1 MTARSRSIPTKRSS
15 PGRHGDTTIAAGN
28 KRAEIFD
35 AAVALFLH
43 RGYDATSMRDI
54 AAAVG
59 VMPASIYYH
68 YESKEALLVAA
79 VADGAGL
86 LKASVDAA
94 TDSELDPWTQ
104 LERACAAHLTT
115 LLHGPDVVRVLYF
128 ELQRRREG
136 RVESDLLRIRRE
148 YENLFRDLIDAL
160 PIGDGVSRTHLR
172 LTILGAMAWSPVW
185 YRREGDSPTQI
196 ARALIALVRYGSG

>member
-1 MTARSRSIPTKRSS
+1 MPTKRASS
-15 PGRHGDTTIAAGN
+15 GRGDGTATAAGN

-35 AAVALFLH
+35 AAVALFLQ

-79 VADGAGL
+79 VTEGAGL
-86 LKASVDAA
+86 LKESVDAA
-94 TDSELDPWTQ
+94 TDGEFEPWTR

-115 LLHGPDVVRVLYF
+115 LLHGPDVVRVLYL

-136 RVESDLLRIRRE
+136 RVEADLLRIRRE
-148 YENLFRDLIDAL
+148 YEDQFRELIVAL
-160 PIGDGVSRTHLR
+160 PLGDGVSRTHLR
-172 LTILGAMAWSPVW
+172 LTLLGAMAWSPVW
-185 YRREGDSPTQI
+185 YRRGGDSPAQI